1 MKLDDQLERRLA
13 DTAARAR
20 ELLGLAAQP
29 ATDLDELRALIGAL
43 RDWLPATELAE
54 GSIEEQESALER
66 LRQRFEAR
74 FEALDRVQTAIAELR
89 EVTSPREM
97 LLRAPAVLCTGSSF
111 ERAVLSL
118 VKGGRMVAEAAYFA
132 GDPGGAAAVLAQ
144 LQKSPLR
151 LEHPLIETEVLRRR
165 RATIVVDAG
174 VHPRVDRETA
184 RLMGWRSYAA
194 APLGVGSQVV
204 GVVHAD
210 RGAGQPLDVL
220 DRDVLWEFATGLAQ
234 AYESSVLRRTLRDER
249 DQMREY
255 LEWLRAR
262 SSELTDAPVTLA
274 VGGHAPVTLAAGR
287 HAPVTLAAGR
297 HAPVTLA
304 AGGHAPL
311 PPPLSPSLSRSP
323 PATAWAGPGNT
334 RDDRV
339 VFEGLLTR
347 RELDV
352 LRLLA
357 EGATNRQVADALVI
371 SSGTVKF
378 HVGSILRKLHAANRA
393 EAVTRYLRLM
403 GMRVP

>member
-1 MKLDDQLERRLA
+1 VSATDVLSGPLGEQLQRRLETATA
-13 DTAARAR
+13 DARD
-20 ELLGLAAQP
+20 LLGLP
-29 ATDLDELRALIGAL
+29 ASSEDGAVDLAAL
-43 RDWLPATELAE
+43 RDLIHRLRAQLSESELGVGAI
-54 GSIEEQESALER
+54 SEQEAALER
-66 LRQRFEAR
+66 LRHRFEAR
-74 FEALDRVQTAIAELR
+74 FEALERVTAAIAELR

-97 LLRAPAVLCTGSSF
+97 LLRAPAALCAGSAF

-118 VKGGRMVAEAAYFA
+118 VKSGRMIAEAAYFVGQDRLA
-132 GDPGGAAAVLAQ
+132 STTLAQ
-144 LQKSPLR
+144 LQANPLR
-151 LEHPLIETEVLRRR
+151 LEHTLIETELLRRR
-165 RATIVVDAG
+165 RATIVVDAD

-194 APLGVGSQVV
+194 APLVVGSQVA
-204 GVVHAD
+204 GVIHAD
-210 RGAGQPLDVL
+210 RGPGQPLDVL

-234 AYESSVLRRTLRDER
+234 AYESTSLRRTLRDER
-249 DQMREY
+249 DQMRQF
-255 LEWLRAR
+255 LDWLGAR
-262 SSELTDAPVTLA
+262 SSELTDAPVTLS
-274 VGGHAPVTLAAGR
+274 
-287 HAPVTLAAGR
+287 
-297 HAPVTLA
+297 

-311 PPPLSPSLSRSP
+311 PPPTPLPSQSPGG
-323 PATAWAGPGNT
+323 A

-357 EGATNRQVADALVI
+357 EGATNRAIADTLVI

-378 HVGSILRKLHAANRA
+378 HVNSILRKLHAANRA

>member
-43 RDWLPATELAE
+43 REWLPATELAE

-132 GDPGGAAAVLAQ
+132 SDPGGAAVVLSQ
-144 LQKSPLR
+144 LQNSPLR
-151 LEHPLIETEVLRRR
+151 LEHPLIETELLRRR

-274 VGGHAPVTLAAGR
+274 AGG
-287 HAPVTLAAGR
+287 